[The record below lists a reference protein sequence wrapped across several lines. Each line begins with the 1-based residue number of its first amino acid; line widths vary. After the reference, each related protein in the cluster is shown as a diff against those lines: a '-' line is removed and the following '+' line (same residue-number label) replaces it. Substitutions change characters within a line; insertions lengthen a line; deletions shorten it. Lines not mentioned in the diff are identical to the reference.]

1 MQVPID
7 ISLYP
12 LNKEFILP
20 IDDFIDNLKRYKNIE
35 VQTNPI
41 STQLVQILFYK
52 KLSEFLLNIKE

>member
-41 STQLVQILFYK
+41 STQLFG
-52 KLSEFLLNIKE
+52 EFNDLIKIIEI